1 MTDSAEIFSRI
12 ESAAQDG
19 AFGQNRR
26 PTPSDA
32 MLNAGNYKVG
42 RVQAFGLNLAIEQP
56 RNTYRTGIGK
66 DGKRWT
72 TRLAAHYGS
81 ISGTKGADG
90 DAVDCFIGFYPQS
103 EYAWVINQYVDGQW
117 DEHKVCLGFPD
128 AVSAQRAYLDSY
140 EKCWP
145 GLHSIV
151 KASLTQLKWWLK
163 NGNLT
168 KPLRPEYL
176 PFEGYESMNQ
186 RIAWDSAQNPINM
199 TLDKVLYEIRRADA
213 GENLVLDAVCMDDI
227 LEDADEIL
235 VFDALVSTYA
245 GLERKMQALLNVMTR
260 AGDTVKPMA
269 LQISEPFKQSGVAQ
283 VAVVFELSDGQTVSI
298 FFHNPD
304 VTPQKMAPG
313 DSLVSWEWL
322 LNKKDV
328 TIVVAP
334 ERGLDLNVREVAT
347 RIMKLAEKNSAAFAR
362 ANAKR
367 AENVAAIE
375 SLKTEITALETE
387 LADAQHE
394 LEVAKQEYEDRLAN
408 APEQPEPESAG
419 AQTEQKS
426 SAEQETEEQKAEERQ
441 ARAIETLRNIANDPA
456 EYAIKQ
462 RSLSELEAATLVI
475 NKDYKGALGALSATP
490 SKERIYLVSEFRRL
504 INESQLLE
512 SLPALAVSA
521 LSAIMASDYV
531 PAKKRLELLIQS
543 QPIEQKQDQ
552 TPPILQALIDI
563 GWQNISVDGLIP
575 AKNIGGGTKTVTNP
589 DGTRRVS
596 AKIENGEL
604 QATFAGKVLASAPM
618 NAGLSPAE
626 NAKNLDDAVNAI
638 DPNFVQPGGAE
649 VVESDD
655 NARMVAE
662 PIAEGVLPPQA
673 TQHPPVPSTVEP
685 QGPASNEL
693 DLSED
698 DVYARE
704 DYLSV
709 YEKSLNKFKEALQ
722 FQTVIDAEEREYEID
737 DDPLANF
744 TDTAFIV
751 EQAVREYG
759 GTVVWGNFD
768 ASAYSGSVFDSVVSP
783 GSIVGQIADKDGA
796 IVARVRIE
804 ENGMMTLFKG
814 ETGLEQVAD
823 PTAVVAKIEAAVAA
837 AFGGTENKIS
847 FKAPHELAAP
857 MTDAEKADLDR
868 AFKISEYNAA
878 FQTVADKIR
887 RAIADI
893 DWKSIV
899 DNYSANAAFR
909 LLEKRGYDRTAIT
922 AAKEKLET
930 AGIDTGILNYDEMTG
945 WHAYGEAV
953 DALRETGDKI
963 LDYGKKQLMSAGKAK
978 LAALPEDASIEEKA
992 DAIFMAQ
999 GIEGGATSKIVEAIK
1014 NKDVGTLFS
1023 VLGNTD
1029 NKASRKLFEMATGIT
1044 LAKTVKGTLQQ
1055 IDEWAGITVEQRA
1068 QMNEEQRAAR
1078 EANLALSGL
1087 KRAWNQLEYEK
1098 VKAGDQTVTM
1108 QEWVKD
1114 TFAAGFK
1121 EIKTSK
1127 KGVAVTYWVHNN
1139 KGESKGFLRSK
1150 VFNTFLKTVI
1160 DFGGLKKAFAALDIQ
1175 VEEELTPVERVN
1187 AAYEFEASDDFKE
1200 WLAES
1205 VDKTEGSPFLT
1216 AKAMD
1221 QAAKANGATI
1231 EWGFFGGLTAEE
1243 AAHLFGTALDSAGDI
1258 PSYAQ
1263 LLYDEWEK
1271 QLIDPVDENEVSQV
1285 FAPDDESQS
1294 LILDGVDQDG
1304 YVGKIKKGGE
1314 IVGRVDLG
1322 DNGKAMVFV
1331 GESGDRKVKFNS
1343 KVDGQLMEY
1352 MYSDDDASEM
1362 VNALFNVAANNPS
1375 SIEPEPATDVDADPE
1390 KPQEAEIAPTA
1401 TESQELTQAR
1411 AKLKKLMDLQQ
1422 RMKDANK
1429 VIKSKKFDETQKI
1442 AQLAEQ
1448 GFSEAQ
1454 AIELMKPD
1462 FAGRIGFADYQLTNN
1477 NATIRNTQ
1485 KRIAELE
1492 ARETAQQRAASG
1504 NSQTS
1509 YEFEGGN
1516 IELNYGDDRLQVF
1529 FDRKPDSETIS
1540 KLKSNGF
1547 KWSPTNVAWQRQL
1560 TDNAIST
1567 ANYLFGTSIPT
1578 AASMV
1583 NQSET
1588 KNANESVPVPENS
1601 EQAVAQEVA
1610 PEGSEVQA
1618 EAVKSSFI
1626 AELSELKSETDIE
1639 AFDRKLDDIAGRIEA
1654 AGLMDELDA
1663 ELNAAADRLTE
1674 LLAEA
1679 EKAVV

>member
-1 MTDSAEIFSRI
+1 MTDTAEIFSRI

-32 MLNAGNYKVG
+32 MLNAGNYNIG

-103 EYAWVINQYVDGQW
+103 EYAWVINQYINGQW
-117 DEHKVCLGFPD
+117 DEHKVMLAFPD

-140 EKCWP
+140 EKGWN

-151 KASLTQLKWWLK
+151 KVSLTQLKWWLK

-176 PFEGYESMNQ
+176 PYEGLETMTQ
-186 RIAWDSAQNPINM
+186 RVIWDSAQNPSNM

-213 GENLVLDAVCMDDI
+213 GENLVLDAVCMADI
-227 LEDADEIL
+227 LEGADEIL

-245 GLERKMQALLNVMTR
+245 GLERKMLALQNVMTR

-283 VAVVFELSDGQTVSI
+283 VAVVFELSDGQTLSI

-313 DSLVSWEWL
+313 DSLVSWKWL

-408 APEQPEPESAG
+408 PPEQPESTTDLQPEQENSAG
-419 AQTEQKS
+419 EVAQ
-426 SAEQETEEQKAEERQ
+426 
-441 ARAIETLRNIANDPA
+441 
-456 EYAIKQ
+456 
-462 RSLSELEAATLVI
+462 
-475 NKDYKGALGALSATP
+475 
-490 SKERIYLVSEFRRL
+490 VSIVE
-504 INESQLLE
+504 
-512 SLPALAVSA
+512 
-521 LSAIMASDYV
+521 
-531 PAKKRLELLIQS
+531 
-543 QPIEQKQDQ
+543 DQ
-552 TPPILQALIDI
+552 TQFILQALLDI
-563 GWQNISVDGLIP
+563 GWQNVSVDGLTP

-589 DGTRRVS
+589 DGTRRVL
-596 AKIENGEL
+596 AKIESGEM
-604 QATFAGKVLASAPM
+604 QAAFAGKVLASVPLDA
-618 NAGLSPAE
+618 ALSPSE

-638 DPNFVQPGGAE
+638 DPNFVQSAGAE
-649 VVESDD
+649 AVESDD
-655 NARMVAE
+655 NDRIVTE

-673 TQHPPVPSTVEP
+673 TQHPPVPSTIEP

-698 DVYARE
+698 DLYSRE
-704 DYLSV
+704 DDLSA
-709 YEKSLNKFKEALQ
+709 SGNALIKFKQEHQ
-722 FQTVIDAEEREYEID
+722 FQTAIDAEEGEYNID
-737 DDPLANF
+737 NDPLADF
-744 TDTAFIV
+744 ADTAFLV
-751 EQAVREYG
+751 DRAVSEYG
-759 GTVVWGNFD
+759 GSVVWGNFD
-768 ASAYSGSVFDSVVSP
+768 ASAYTGSVFDSAAPDGVFNAFHPGQKVICDKDDESYTVAMQRGAQVFVEEDIDGWVHPNSLRLADGEQPETMTLDSAALDSVVSP
-783 GSIVGQIADKDGA
+783 GSLVGQVADKSGA

-804 ENGMMTLFKG
+804 ENGVLTVYNG
-814 ETGLEQVAD
+814 DAGLERVSD
-823 PTAVVAKIEAAVAA
+823 PTAAVARINA
-837 AFGGTENKIS
+837 AIDTVFGGVENKI
-847 FKAPHELAAP
+847 KVDLPH
-857 MTDAEKADLDR
+857 
-868 AFKISEYNAA
+868 
-878 FQTVADKIR
+878 Q
-887 RAIADI
+887 
-893 DWKSIV
+893 
-899 DNYSANAAFR
+899 
-909 LLEKRGYDRTAIT
+909 
-922 AAKEKLET
+922 
-930 AGIDTGILNYDEMTG
+930 
-945 WHAYGEAV
+945 
-953 DALRETGDKI
+953 
-963 LDYGKKQLMSAGKAK
+963 
-978 LAALPEDASIEEKA
+978 
-992 DAIFMAQ
+992 Q
-999 GIEGGATSKIVEAIK
+999 G
-1014 NKDVGTLFS
+1014 N
-1023 VLGNTD
+1023 
-1029 NKASRKLFEMATGIT
+1029 
-1044 LAKTVKGTLQQ
+1044 
-1055 IDEWAGITVEQRA
+1055 TVEQEKERLR
-1068 QMNEEQRAAR
+1068 Q
-1078 EANLALSGL
+1078 ALIDAYHQE
-1087 KRAWNQLEYEK
+1087 RDAT
-1098 VKAGDQTVTM
+1098 KAL
-1108 QEWVKD
+1108 
-1114 TFAAGFK
+1114 
-1121 EIKTSK
+1121 I
-1127 KGVAVTYWVHNN
+1127 
-1139 KGESKGFLRSK
+1139 
-1150 VFNTFLKTVI
+1150 
-1160 DFGGLKKAFAALDIQ
+1160 
-1175 VEEELTPVERVN
+1175 
-1187 AAYEFEASDDFKE
+1187 
-1200 WLAES
+1200 ES
-1205 VDKTEGSPFLT
+1205 VDDSSVVDK
-1216 AKAMD
+1216 K
-1221 QAAKANGATI
+1221 
-1231 EWGFFGGLTAEE
+1231 TAEQAVGDVRQKNQAIRFVE
-1243 AAHLFGTALDSAGDI
+1243 DALIEIENAG
-1258 PSYAQ
+1258 
-1263 LLYDEWEK
+1263 
-1271 QLIDPVDENEVSQV
+1271 
-1285 FAPDDESQS
+1285 
-1294 LILDGVDQDG
+1294 
-1304 YVGKIKKGGE
+1304 
-1314 IVGRVDLG
+1314 
-1322 DNGKAMVFV
+1322 
-1331 GESGDRKVKFNS
+1331 FNS
-1343 KVDGQLMEY
+1343 
-1352 MYSDDDASEM
+1352 DDSYFAIASETPE
-1362 VNALFNVAANNPS
+1362 ALELTQLKDQIDGIINGIFQKGDEAQ
-1375 SIEPEPATDVDADPE
+1375 DA
-1390 KPQEAEIAPTA
+1390 KSAPTA
-1401 TESQELTQAR
+1401 TESPELTQAR
-1411 AKLKKLMDLQQ
+1411 AKLQKLMDLQQ

-1429 VIKSKKFDETQKI
+1429 VIKSKKYDESQKI

-1529 FDRKPDSETIS
+1529 FDRKPDPETIS

-1583 NQSET
+1583 NQSEST
-1588 KNANESVPVPENS
+1588 TQDEPVPVPENS
-1601 EQAVAQEVA
+1601 EQSVAPEVA
-1610 PEGSEVQA
+1610 PEGPEVQA

-1626 AELSELKSETDIE
+1626 AELSELQSETDIE

-1654 AGLMDELDA
+1654 AGLMEDLDA
-1663 ELNAAADRLTE
+1663 ELNAAADKLTE
-1674 LLAEA
+1674 LLNEA
-1679 EKAVV
+1679 EKASNNLTESSREDTISSQSSNSEGAKMETGIFSKLPGNTSLKEEFSEPELQSVVEKYNSLRKNDRLDAIDFISKIWKEKGFNAEQKRDLQELLESEWGAFSAEESKNEAAKTESLMAEYSGKIKNALELLAERKAKKIAESYDGSRDAYFEKLIPNLLKHVKGVKYENGMVSGSPDQVEKFIKLINAEGS